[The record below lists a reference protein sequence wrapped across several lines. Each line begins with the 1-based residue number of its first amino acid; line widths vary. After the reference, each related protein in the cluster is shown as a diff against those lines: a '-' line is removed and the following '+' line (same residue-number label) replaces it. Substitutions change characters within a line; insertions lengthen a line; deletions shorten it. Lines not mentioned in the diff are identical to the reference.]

1 MNVFIMYMSGNT
13 ISIVPIT
20 MMIMMMIGPVK
31 TLFNINTTFKA
42 LDNIGGGKTH
52 SVEKLIIFLRHIFT

>member
-42 LDNIGGGKTH
+42 LDNIGGGETFVYKF
-52 SVEKLIIFLRHIFT
+52 SCLFTILM